1 MKYVSLDDKLSKFL
15 KREMESVNLHLPK
28 TRVSLEDAIQGKNH
42 YMSREEVELYI
53 NAKEIDIL
61 SNICPEKKHK
71 DVFLPI
77 LVIRR
82 RDLGEGVYV
91 ISGDLIEQFL
101 VLKALKKYDKEWD
114 DFRKNPI
121 PTNALFLYKPD
132 LIEIR
137 KILPTGIV
145 IGFT

>member
-1 MKYVSLDDKLSKFL
+1 VISVSLDDKLSKFL
-15 KREMESVNLHLPK
+15 KREIESVNLHLPK
-28 TRVSLEDAIQGKNH
+28 TRVSLEEALQGKNF
-42 YMSREEVELYI
+42 YMSREDVELYI
-53 NAKEIDIL
+53 NEKEIEIL
-61 SNICPEKKHK
+61 SKFCPEIKYK

-82 RDLGEGVYV
+82 RDLGKGVYV

-101 VLKALKKYDKEWD
+101 VVKALKKYDKTWD
-114 DFRKNPI
+114 DFRKNPL

-137 KILPTGIV
+137 KTLPTAIV

>member
-1 MKYVSLDDKLSKFL
+1 MSLDDKLSKFL
-15 KREMESVNLHLPK
+15 KREIESVNLHLPK
-28 TRVSLEDAIQGKNH
+28 RRVSLEDAIQGKNY
-42 YMSREEVELYI
+42 YMSREDVELHI
-53 NAKEIDIL
+53 NAKEIDVL
-61 SNICPEKKHK
+61 SKICPENKRK

-82 RDLGEGVYV
+82 RDLGKGVYV
-91 ISGDLIEQFL
+91 ISGELIEQYL

-114 DFRKNPI
+114 DFRKNPL

-137 KILPTGIV
+137 KTLPTGIV